1 LEFVQSLGRPSPVRK
16 PLSESDRAA
25 IEGRYVFGDRPRDA
39 FVVDTDKDLLGIAR
53 VGAPRRILAHL
64 GDLEFHPAG
73 APAVRIRFQLEPGPV
88 TLNVFDPDLVVS
100 ARKR

>member
-1 LEFVQSLGRPSPVRK
+1 VRK
-16 PLSESDRAA
+16 ALSDEDRAA

-39 FVVDTDKDLLGIAR
+39 FLVGTEEDQLGIAR
-53 VGAPRRILAHL
+53 VGVPRRILTHL